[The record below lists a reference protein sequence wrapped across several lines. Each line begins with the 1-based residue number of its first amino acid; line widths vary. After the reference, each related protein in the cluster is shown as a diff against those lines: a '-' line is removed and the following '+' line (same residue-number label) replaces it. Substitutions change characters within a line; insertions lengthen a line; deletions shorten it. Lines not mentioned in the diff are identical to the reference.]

1 MSDAHD
7 DQTVMQGHGSH
18 APLVPSGDD
27 LRPIELSIVMP
38 CLNEARTL
46 GTCIRKA
53 QGFMARNGIV
63 GEVVIGDNG
72 STDGSKTIAFGLGA
86 RVVEV
91 ATRGYGAALMAA
103 IRAARGTFVIM
114 ADSDDS
120 YDFERLE
127 DFVAELRAGHDLVM
141 GNRFRGGIAPGA
153 MPPLHRFLGNPVLT
167 GIGRLFFRSPCRDF
181 HCGLRGFRRTAILD
195 LDLRTSGMEFASE
208 MVVKATLK
216 GLQVT
221 EVPTT
226 LSKDG
231 RDRAPHLRS
240 FRDGWRHLRFLL
252 LFCPRWLFLV
262 PGAGI
267 LLLSVGLMAALLP
280 GPLHL
285 GALEL
290 DVHSLVVANAGAVFG
305 AQLILFFLLAKQ
317 FAADEGIIP
326 SGRRFERVRRAITLE
341 GALVAGG
348 VLLALGVG
356 GVAAAAVQW
365 GMAGFGEL
373 DYQQTMRFVVPATGA
388 MTLGLEVLFLG
399 FLSSLLDLRRS

>member
-1 MSDAHD
+1 MSEVQ
-7 DQTVMQGHGSH
+7 DQFSY
-18 APLVPSGDD
+18 APAGDPFALD
-27 LRPIELSIVMP
+27 GELQPLELSIVMP

-53 QGFMARNGIV
+53 QGFMARNNIA

-72 STDGSKTIAFGLGA
+72 STDGSKTIAWGLGA
-86 RVVEV
+86 RVIEVE
-91 ATRGYGAALMAA
+91 TRGYGAALMAG
-103 IRAARGTFVIM
+103 IRAARGRYVIM

-127 DFVAELRAGHDLVM
+127 GFIAELRAGNDLVM

-153 MPPLHRFLGNPVLT
+153 MPPLHRFLGNPVLS

-181 HCGLRGFRRTAILD
+181 HCGLRGFRRSAILD
-195 LDLRTSGMEFASE
+195 LGLCTPGMEFASE
-208 MVVKATLK
+208 MVVKATLN
-216 GLQVT
+216 GLRIA

-262 PGAGI
+262 PGATI
-267 LLLSVGLMAALLP
+267 LTLSLALMAALLP
-280 GPLHL
+280 GPLQL
-285 GALEL
+285 GTLEL

-317 FAADEGIIP
+317 FAADQGIVP

-341 GALVAGG
+341 GALLAGG
-348 VLLALGVG
+348 GLLGLGLAG
-356 GVAAAAVQW
+356 ITAAAVHW
-365 GMAGFGEL
+365 GAVGFGAL
-373 DYQQTMRFVVPATGA
+373 DYQATMRFVVPASGA
-388 MTLGLEVLFLG
+388 ITLGLEVLFLG
-399 FLSSLLDLRRS
+399 FLSSLLDLRRA

>member
-1 MSDAHD
+1 MSDARD
-7 DQTVMQGHGSH
+7 DYSVKQEHGDLRT
-18 APLVPSGDD
+18 PPGDD
-27 LRPIELSIVMP
+27 LQPIELSIVMP

-46 GTCIRKA
+46 GICIRKA
-53 QGFMARNGIV
+53 QGFMARNGII

-72 STDGSKTIAFGLGA
+72 STDGSKTIAYGLGA
-86 RVVEV
+86 RVIEVE
-91 ATRGYGAALMAA
+91 TRGYGAALMAA
-103 IRAARGTFVIM
+103 IRAARGTYVIM

-127 DFVAELRAGHDLVM
+127 GFVAELRAGHDLVM

-153 MPPLHRFLGNPVLT
+153 MPPLHKFLGNPVLT

-195 LDLRTSGMEFASE
+195 LDLQTPGMEFASE
-208 MVVKATLK
+208 MVVKATLN
-216 GLQVT
+216 GLRVT

-262 PGAGI
+262 PGAAI
-267 LLLSVGLMAALLP
+267 LFASLGLIAALLP

-317 FAADEGIIP
+317 FAADEGLIP
-326 SGRRFERVRRAITLE
+326 GGRRFDRVRRAITLE

-348 VLLALGVG
+348 ALLALGIG
-356 GVAAAAVQW
+356 GIAAAAMHW
-365 GMAGFGEL
+365 SAIGFGEL
-373 DYQQTMRFVVPATGA
+373 DYQTTMRLVVPSTGA